1 MDASAAVPAR
11 SRDPLADVA
20 VAIPV
25 APGDD
30 AWRGLLDDLGTLPRE
45 TELVFAGTEPPP
57 ADAHAFLTRR
67 LAGRPWRWL
76 AAPRG
81 RARQLNVAADATR
94 RTYLWFLHA
103 DSRFTADTVDR
114 MRAALHA
121 APDALHYSDLGFL
134 DDGPRAVRL
143 NALAVR
149 LRARWLGMPF
159 GDQGLCIAREA
170 FARLGRFDELAA
182 YGEDHLFVWRARRAG
197 VALRATGGTLLTSA
211 RRYRDRGWAR
221 TTARHL
227 WLTARQAL
235 PEWLALLRERRA
247 RRARRSPSAHH
258 PAGGA

>member
-1 MDASAAVPAR
+1 MDASIAVPAR
-11 SRDPLADVA
+11 ARDPLADLA
-20 VAIPV
+20 VVIPV
-25 APGDD
+25 APGDE
-30 AWRGLLDDLGTLPRE
+30 AWRGLLDDLATLPPASE
-45 TELVFAGTEPPP
+45 ILFAGTEPP
-57 ADAHAFLTRR
+57 AAAARATLEER

-94 RTYLWFLHA
+94 RTHLWFLHA
-103 DSRFTADTVDR
+103 DSRFTDDTVPR
-114 MRAALHA
+114 MRAALAA
-121 APDALHYSDLGFL
+121 APNALHYSDLGFL
-134 DDGPRAVRL
+134 PDGPRAVRL

-170 FARLGRFDELAA
+170 FARLGHFDEMAA
-182 YGEDHLFVWRARRAG
+182 YGEDHLLVWRARRAG
-197 VALRATGGTLLTSA
+197 IALRPTGGTLLTSA

-221 TTARHL
+221 TTARHV

-235 PEWLALLRERRA
+235 PEWLALLRERRE
-247 RRARRSPSAHH
+247 RGRPSPAG

>member
-1 MDASAAVPAR
+1 MV
-11 SRDPLADVA
+11 
-20 VAIPV
+20 IPV

-30 AWRGLLDDLGTLPRE
+30 AWRGLLDDLVTLPPE
-45 TELVFAGTEPPP
+45 TEIVFAGTEPLPT
-57 ADAHAFLTRR
+57 AAAAFLADR

-76 AAPRG
+76 VAPRG

-94 RTYLWFLHA
+94 CDHLWFLHA
-103 DSRFTADTVDR
+103 DSRFTADTVAR
-114 MRAALHA
+114 MRAALAA

-134 DDGPRAVRL
+134 PDGPPAVRL

-149 LRARWLGMPF
+149 ARARWLGMPF

-170 FARLGRFDELAA
+170 FARLGGFDETAA

-197 VALRATGGTLLTSA
+197 ITLRATGGTLLTSA

-235 PEWLALLRERRA
+235 PEWVALLRA
-247 RRARRSPSAHH
+247 RRARRRASAHH
-258 PAGGA
+258 PAGRA

>member
-1 MDASAAVPAR
+1 MDAPVAATAR
-11 SRDPLADVA
+11 PRDPLEVLA
-20 VAIPV
+20 VVIPV

-30 AWRGLLDDLGTLPRE
+30 AWRGLLDDLATLPPE
-45 TELVFAGTEPPP
+45 TEILFAGTEPLAGAARVFL
-57 ADAHAFLTRR
+57 ADR

-94 RTYLWFLHA
+94 RDYLWFLHA
-103 DSRFTADTVDR
+103 DSRFARDTVSR
-114 MRAALHA
+114 MRASLTA

-134 DDGPRAVRL
+134 PDGPRAVHL

-149 LRARWLGMPF
+149 WRARWLGMPF
-159 GDQGLCIAREA
+159 GDQGLCIAREV
-170 FARLGRFDELAA
+170 FVRLGGFDETAA
-182 YGEDHLFVWRARRAG
+182 YGEDHLLVWRARRAG
-197 VALRATGGTLLTSA
+197 IALRASGGTLLTSA

-235 PEWLALLRERRA
+235 PEWLLLLRSRRERRT
-247 RRARRSPSAHH
+247 SAVHR
-258 PAGGA
+258 GGA